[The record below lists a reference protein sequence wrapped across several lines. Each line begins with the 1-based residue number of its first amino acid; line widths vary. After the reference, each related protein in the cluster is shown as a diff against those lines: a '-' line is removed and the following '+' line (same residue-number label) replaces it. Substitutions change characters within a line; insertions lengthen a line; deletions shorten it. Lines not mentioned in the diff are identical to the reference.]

1 MPGGSGSSA
10 TTATLGLF
18 RPDLHRGAGLE
29 RSRHMAHNLRQLVLQ
44 MNERS
49 NSDGPRRTAGVKES
63 VSAPYVAA
71 LSRESVRKG
80 LPVRALDHLAQLLR
94 VDRAELAGILG
105 VSLRTLQ
112 RKAGE
117 HQRLG
122 AAASDRLA
130 RVRRILDL
138 ATRIL
143 GEQAKGARWLTSKSR
158 ALGGEVPLHML
169 DTDIGTQLVQ
179 QELHQIEF
187 GFPF

>member
-1 MPGGSGSSA
+1 MS
-10 TTATLGLF
+10 
-18 RPDLHRGAGLE
+18 
-29 RSRHMAHNLRQLVLQ
+29 
-44 MNERS
+44 ERS
-49 NSDGPRRTAGVKES
+49 NSDGPRRTPSVRES
-63 VSAPYVAA
+63 ASVPYTAA
-71 LSRESVRKG
+71 LSRESVRRG
-80 LPVRALDHLAQLLR
+80 LPVRALDHLAQLLQ
-94 VDRAELAGILG
+94 VERAELAEVLG

-117 HQRLG
+117 KQRLG

-138 ATRIL
+138 ATDAL
-143 GEQAKGARWLTSKSR
+143 GAQPKGALWLTSKSR